1 MHERREEKVDDQSDI
16 VDSDDDQ
23 NYNDDDQK
31 LPYRPSGNI
40 VTPKQRKKLS
50 KENKF
55 VTPQRQTRKQNKS

>member
-1 MHERREEKVDDQSDI
+1 MKEEKKKLVIRVISLTVMTI
-16 VDSDDDQ
+16 K

-31 LPYRPSGNI
+31 LPHRPSGNI
-40 VTPKQRKKLS
+40 VTPKHRKKLS